1 MVAAKLEH
9 GLGFCDFGQG
19 AWLAEQGET
28 ALGGRIPTNPS
39 GGLESKG
46 HPIGA
51 TGLGQIYELATHLR
65 GEAGER
71 QVPDARFAIAEN
83 GGGIYGI
90 EESVCC
96 ITILARGQ

>member
-1 MVAAKLEH
+1 MAREEAT
-9 GLGFCDFGQG
+9 LGRLWIIFRPRRR
-19 AWLAEQGET
+19 
-28 ALGGRIPTNPS
+28 GGRREYP
-39 GGLESKG
+39 E
-46 HPIGA
+46 
-51 TGLGQIYELATHLR
+51 R